1 MTRSESDNLEPGDVM
16 GRKARYERK
25 TKETEVVV
33 KLDLDS
39 SGYEISTP
47 LTFFNHM
54 LETFA
59 KHSGIELKLK
69 AKGDVEVDE
78 HHLVEDTAIAVSR
91 ALKEALGDKRG
102 IERFGYAILP
112 MDESVAICGVDVS
125 GRGVFRFEGEV
136 RGEIKNFKGEN
147 FIHFFETLS
156 RESGINIYLEIK
168 GFNLHHK
175 MEAGFKAFA
184 VSLKN
189 AIRIAGE
196 DVKSTKG
203 SLE

>member
-1 MTRSESDNLEPGDVM
+1 MVK
-16 GRKARYERK
+16 RKERYERK
-25 TKETEVVV
+25 TKETNISV
-33 KLDLDS
+33 KIDLNSAD
-39 SGYEISTP
+39 YEISTP
-47 LTFFNHM
+47 IPFFTHM
-54 LETFA
+54 LENLA
-59 KHSGIELKLK
+59 KHSGIGMKIS

-78 HHLVEDTAIAVSR
+78 HHTVEDTAIAIGR
-91 ALKEALGDKRG
+91 ALSKALGDKKG
-102 IERFGYAILP
+102 IERFGHAILP
-112 MDESVAICGVDVS
+112 MDESVAICGIDIS
-125 GRGVFRFEGEV
+125 GRGIFRFEGDV

-184 VSLKN
+184 IALKN
-189 AIRIAGE
+189 AVKMSVEG

-203 SLE
+203 SLD

>member
-1 MTRSESDNLEPGDVM
+1 MSKKD
-16 GRKARYERK
+16 RKARFERK
-25 TKETEVVV
+25 TKETEVTV

-39 SGYEISTP
+39 SGYEISTQIP
-47 LTFFNHM
+47 FFNHM

-78 HHLVEDTAIAVSR
+78 HHLVEDVAISMGK

-102 IERFGYAILP
+102 IERFGHAILP

-125 GRGVFRFEGEV
+125 GRGVFRFEGEI
-136 RGEIKNFKGEN
+136 RGEIKGFKGEN
-147 FIHFFETLS
+147 FIHFFDTLA
-156 RESGINIYLEIK
+156 REAGINAYLEIK

-184 VSLKN
+184 ISLKS
-189 AIRIAGE
+189 AVKVTGGE
-196 DVKSTKG
+196 VRSTKG
-203 SLE
+203 TLE